1 MKRLISEV
9 FQIFIGIILASLG
22 LKMFLLPNGFLDG
35 GVTGIAILLSELFNV
50 NISVLLL
57 IVSIPFLVL
66 AWFTLTKRIF
76 IKSILSIIGL
86 AIFIYFENFT
96 AVTDDK
102 LLIAIF
108 GGLFLGAGIGI
119 TIKNGAVLDGSEIL
133 GIFIN
138 ERLGISIG
146 KVSLGFN
153 AILFAAT
160 ALLLSVEVAMYS
172 ILTFLVT
179 AKIIDLMIEGF
190 EDYVGLM
197 IVSDH
202 SAEIEEKLNKIIGAG
217 TTSYKGARGY
227 GKRGIQEEGKDIIH
241 TVINRIDIRRTYN
254 LIDKIDKKAF
264 IIEFD
269 VNRIQGGILTKY
281 LTKEGIKK
289 LSPALI
295 GSQDTAEE
303 ISRKDVDKVK
313 SKK

>member
-1 MKRLISEV
+1 MKQLFSEI
-9 FQIFIGIILASLG
+9 FQIFIGILLASIG

-35 GVTGIAILLSELFNV
+35 GVTGIAILLSELFPV
-50 NISVLLL
+50 NISVVLLV
-57 IVSIPFLVL
+57 VSIPFLAL

-86 AIFIYFENFT
+86 AIFIHFENFT

-108 GGLFLGAGIGI
+108 GGLFLGAGIGL

-138 ERLGISIG
+138 DRLGISIG
-146 KVSLGFN
+146 KVILGFN
-153 AILFAAT
+153 AILFAIT
-160 ALLLSVEVAMYS
+160 ALLLSVEIAMYS
-172 ILTFLVT
+172 VLTFLVT

-197 IVSDH
+197 IVSEH
-202 SAEIEEKLNKIIGAG
+202 NAEIEQELIRVVGAG
-217 TTSYKGARGY
+217 TTLYKGARGH
-227 GKRGIQEEGKDIIH
+227 GKRGTQTEKDIIH

-254 LIDKIDKKAF
+254 LIDEIDKHAF

-269 VNRIQGGILTKY
+269 VNNIKGGILAKY
-281 LTKEGIKK
+281 LTKEGFKK
-289 LSPALI
+289 LSPALYK
-295 GSQDTAEE
+295 STDEAEE
-303 ISRKDVDKVK
+303 K
-313 SKK
+313 SKENTKNKNSN